1 MDILHR
7 AARDADGYFVLDDGS
22 RIDVLSGLV
31 GFPQDMLVLPQ
42 DGILMSKSSPQ
53 SQTLKIILVQG
64 VSQGTSLAGYHDVRG
79 QQQAWFNGTMPY
91 ERILSVALYDIN
103 DDGEEELIC
112 ALGSNPN
119 LVVYQIVGTDINY
132 LRELTLPF
140 KPAALVT
147 TERTGPIDVRYLQV
161 FDSTL
166 KRSVTFSSQ
175 FTGAY
180 SFSAPPT
187 YQGKESLD
195 TVADSIPAASFTA
208 LVYQDRVVLFQK
220 QGSDL
225 ALMASLSTS
234 SAFPRLIVGDYSS
247 DQTRQMVF
255 LP

>member
-1 MDILHR
+1 N
-7 AARDADGYFVLDDGS
+7 A
-22 RIDVLSGLV
+22 
-31 GFPQDMLVLPQ
+31 
-42 DGILMSKSSPQ
+42 
-53 SQTLKIILVQG
+53 
-64 VSQGTSLAGYHDVRG
+64 
-79 QQQAWFNGTMPY
+79 
-91 ERILSVALYDIN
+91 
-103 DDGEEELIC
+103 DGEEELIC

-119 LVVYQIVGTDINY
+119 LVVYQIAGADINY

-166 KRSVTFSSQ
+166 TRSVTFSSQ

-195 TVADSIPAASFTA
+195 TIADSIPAASFTA
-208 LVYQDRVVLFQK
+208 LVYQDRVVLFQN